1 MIPVEFKKLY
11 SGVDIPVLGMGTW
24 GMGGSWTKETDHDR
38 EEIAAL
44 KAGIKLGLT
53 HIDTAEMY
61 GQGHTEE
68 LVGKAING
76 FPRKGL
82 FITTKVWMDNL
93 AHDDL
98 ISSAKRSL
106 KKLGTPYVDLYLL
119 HGPNQNIPIKETM
132 EAMDYLV
139 KKRMTRFIGVS
150 NFSVNQLRLAQS
162 LARFRIAVNQIEYNL
177 LVRDKGNVTDRMESE
192 IIPYCRENGIMVVA
206 WRPLGKG
213 NIARHGIKALDELA
227 QKYKKTQAQIALNW
241 LISKPGI
248 VTIPKASSMEHM
260 RENLG
265 AMGWTLEKED
275 MRKLD
280 GLKS

>member
-177 LVRDKGNVTDRMESE
+177 LVRDKGNVTDRMESQ
-192 IIPYCRENGIMVVA
+192 IIPYCQANGIMVVA

-213 NIARHGIKALDELA
+213 SIARHGIKALDELA